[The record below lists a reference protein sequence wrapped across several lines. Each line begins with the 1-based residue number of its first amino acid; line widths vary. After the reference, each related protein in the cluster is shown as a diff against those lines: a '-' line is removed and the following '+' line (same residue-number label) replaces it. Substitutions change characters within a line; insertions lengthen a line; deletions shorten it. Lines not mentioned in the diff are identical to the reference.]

1 MARPVLALVAVL
13 AGCVAEPPPV
23 QPPGQPPVQP
33 PGQLPGPDACGASGM
48 QGLIGRDRRVLAAMT
63 LPQGTRV
70 IEPGQ
75 PVTTDYSSQRLNI
88 DLDARGRIVRLWC
101 G

>member
-13 AGCVAEPPPV
+13 AGCVAEVPPS
-23 QPPGQPPVQP
+23 QPPVQP
-33 PGQLPGPDACGASGM
+33 PGPDACGASGM
-48 QGLIGRDRRVLAAMT
+48 QGLIGQDRAVLAAMS
-63 LPQGTRV
+63 LPMGTRV

-75 PVTTDYSSQRLNI
+75 PVTTDYSPQRLNI
-88 DLDARGRIVRLWC
+88 DLDARDRIVRLWC